1 MTRVQNLEKSLYSSG
16 IENIGVTISNQI
28 IGAGRLEYGTRNKIT
43 YINIKQLK
51 VISQNIREVI

>member
-1 MTRVQNLEKSLYSSG
+1 MTRVQNLERSLYSSG
-16 IENIGVTISNQI
+16 IENVGITISNQI
-28 IGAGRLEYGTRNKIT
+28 IEAGRLEYGTRNKIT